1 MLTLNPKEYL
11 QLIAKR
17 ATQKRISHQ
26 FQLIGLEIAVL
37 LRDTEH
43 KSLYIKYA
51 KEYGSDRMLALAKDI
66 SQRRGIDNMGAYFM
80 TVVENLKKES
90 ETKHPTPQTHS

>member
-17 ATQKRISHQ
+17 SAQKRISHQ

-51 KEYGSDRMLALAKDI
+51 KEYGSGRMLSLAKDI
-66 SQRRGIDNMGAYFM
+66 ADRRGIDNKGAYFM
-80 TVVENLKKES
+80 TVVENLRKES
-90 ETKHPTPQTHS
+90 QTNHPTPPES